1 MKNERA
7 EVGSQRAEDRRQEI
21 GEGAGMAPFFCHARM
36 ILSDIHVE
44 KALHNSTSRHFEGA
58 QATEKSFF
66 YIIPDYGLSN
76 GMFGIVSSNLCCK
89 KYMILIYLTCIKYR
103 TGYYLHG
110 KRNNEC
116 LGGMEKYVSPQAVV
130 AQRRKAGGEDL
141 HSKGLWPQAVFP
153 LSLPEF

>member
-1 MKNERA
+1 
-7 EVGSQRAEDRRQEI
+7 
-21 GEGAGMAPFFCHARM
+21 M
-36 ILSDIHVE
+36 ILSGIHVE
-44 KALHNSTSRHFEGA
+44 KALHNSTSRHFEEREPTLTSFRRSE
-58 QATEKSFF
+58 ATEKSFF

-76 GMFGIVSSNLCCK
+76 GMFGIVSSNLCCI
-89 KYMILIYLTCIKYR
+89 KYMILIYFTCIKYR